1 MEGQHFE
8 SNGFELNP
16 VIRMAIMRKES
27 LFVDVESISHMI
39 NNYNDIINSLEKSEV
54 NYIGSHDYAEK

>member
-1 MEGQHFE
+1 MEGDHFE

-27 LFVDVESISHMI
+27 LFVDVESISHMV
-39 NNYNDIINSLEKSEV
+39 NKYNETIDSLEKSEV
-54 NYIGSHDYAEK
+54 NYLGSHDDAK